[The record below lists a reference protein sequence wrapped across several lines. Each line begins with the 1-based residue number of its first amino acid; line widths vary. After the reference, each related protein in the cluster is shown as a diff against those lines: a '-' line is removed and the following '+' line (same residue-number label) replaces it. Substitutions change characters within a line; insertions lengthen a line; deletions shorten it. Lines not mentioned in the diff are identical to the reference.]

1 MHFSCPQRTL
11 LNSINI
17 VQKSVS
23 TRTTLPILKGIYI
36 EAQEHHLKLVA
47 TDLEVGIENLLDA
60 EIISEGAFVIDAK
73 LFGEIIRKL
82 PDDDVEIKLIDS
94 NQVFIKCQSAEFNVL
109 CHNAEDFPE
118 LPSIDDKS
126 NFSISNELFRNMIRQ
141 TVFATSQDESRPILT
156 GVLMEIDEDSFN
168 MVALDGYRLALR
180 KGKIK
185 SELNRKVVIP
195 SRTLTELSRII
206 SNDDEEDVEIC
217 LSENHAQFRFSNTK
231 IISRLLEGEF
241 INYKQIIPKEY
252 KSRVKI
258 NTKSLLNSIERASLL
273 AKEGKNNLVKFIVSD
288 ENMVIT
294 SNSELGKVHE
304 EIIITLEGEEIEIA
318 FNSKYFMDALKVFD
332 EEEIYLNF
340 TTNISPVIFKPV
352 SNDHYTY
359 LVLPIRLSSN

>member
-1 MHFSCPQRTL
+1 MHFICPQKTL

-23 TRTTLPILKGIYI
+23 TRTTLPILKGIHL
-36 EAQEHHLKLVA
+36 EAQENQLKLVA
-47 TDLEVGIENLLDA
+47 TDLEIGIENVIEA
-60 EIISEGAFVIDAK
+60 EVINEGAFVIDAK

-82 PDDDVEIKLIDS
+82 PDDNVEVKLIDS
-94 NQVFIKCQSAEFNVL
+94 NQVFIRCQSAEFNVL
-109 CHNAEDFPE
+109 CHNADDFPE
-118 LPSIDDKS
+118 LPIIEEENNCSIAH
-126 NFSISNELFRNMIRQ
+126 ELFRNMIRQ

-156 GVLMEIDEDSFN
+156 GVLMEIDNNSFN

-180 KGKIK
+180 KGRIE
-185 SELNRKVVIP
+185 SELNSKVVIP
-195 SRTLTELSRII
+195 SRTLLELSRII
-206 SNDDEEDVEIC
+206 SSDEEEKVDIC
-217 LSENHAQFRFSNTK
+217 ITENHGQFKFGKTK

-241 INYKQIIPKEY
+241 INYKQIIPKEF
-252 KSRVKI
+252 KSKVKI

-288 ENMVIT
+288 DKVIIT

-304 EIIITLEGEEIEIA
+304 EIMITLEGEDLEIA

-340 TTNISPVIFKPV
+340 TTNISPGIFKPV
-352 SNDHYTY
+352 NNDNYTY
-359 LVLPIRLSSN
+359 LVLPVRLSAN